1 MNQANKMNGQY
12 SKQSLIRLIHVA
24 KTKLNMD
31 EESYRAHLAFYGNNK
46 SSSAQMS
53 IPELIA
59 VYEAFKKLGF
69 KPVLKADKTADKKRL
84 SPSSEDG
91 PKDERSAIRA
101 IWIFMAKHGFI
112 QDGTETALNMWV
124 QRMTAQHNGGEGIA
138 EVQWVR
144 NEDAVKLLNSIKFW
158 CRRCMFLALEKQ
170 GHSIHRQA
178 SYTQVLERFEK
189 HLGKTA

>member
-12 SKQSLIRLIHVA
+12 SKHSLIRLIHVA

-31 EESYRAHLAFYGNNK
+31 DDSYRTHLAFYGNNK

-53 IPELIA
+53 IPELIT
-59 VYEAFKKLGF
+59 VYEAFKNLGF
-69 KPVLKADKTADKKRL
+69 KPVLKAGKTAHKKRL
-84 SPSSEDG
+84 SPSTEDG

-101 IWIFMAKHGFI
+101 IWVFMAKHGFI
-112 QDGTETALNMWV
+112 QDGTETALNLWV
-124 QRMTAQHNGGEGIA
+124 QRMTAQQNGGEGIA

-144 NEDAVKLLNSIKFW
+144 NEEAAKVLNSIKFW
-158 CRRCMFLALEKQ
+158 CRRCMFQALEKQ
-170 GHSIHRQA
+170 GHTIHRQA

-189 HLGKTA
+189 HMGKTA

>member
-12 SKQSLIRLIHVA
+12 SKHSLIRLIHVA
-24 KTKLNMD
+24 KIKLNMD
-31 EESYRAHLAFYGNNK
+31 EDSYRTHLAFYGNNK

-69 KPVLKADKTADKKRL
+69 KPVLKTGKTADKKRL
-84 SPSSEDG
+84 SPSTQDG
-91 PKDERSAIRA
+91 PQDERSAIRA
-101 IWIFMAKHGFI
+101 IWVFMAKHGFI
-112 QDGTETALNMWV
+112 KDGTETALNLWV

-144 NEDAVKLLNSIKFW
+144 NEDASKVLNSIKFW
-158 CRRCMFLALEKQ
+158 CRRCMFQALEKQ
-170 GHSIHRQA
+170 GHTIHRQA
-178 SYTQVLERFEK
+178 SYMQVLERFEK
-189 HLGKTA
+189 HMGKTA